1 MSNILIA
8 LFPLIILIVVGY
20 LIKHYRWLSAS
31 FWEDTEKFN
40 YYVLFPA
47 LFIYTLATAQIDFIR
62 MKSVLVVMLL
72 VLCIATTVLYMI
84 RYLKKIPSAHFGVH
98 VQSIVRFNSYVSLA
112 LVAALFHT
120 QGMTILAILLAVSIP
135 VINVISIVA
144 LSSSHRMSWLTIV
157 KSVLKNP
164 LIVSCVLGLL
174 MNVLHIPIWQGLLD
188 GLKLLA
194 AASLPLGLLCV
205 GAALQFHAI
214 KNDVPVLLMDTF
226 ARLLAMPILAYWV
239 CSWFDLSLLEMQVL
253 VVFFALPTASASYI
267 LTKVLKG
274 DYQLMAAVISLQTVC
289 SAVTLPLVLRW
300 VG

>member
-1 MSNILIA
+1 
-8 LFPLIILIVVGY
+8 
-20 LIKHYRWLSAS
+20 
-31 FWEDTEKFN
+31 
-40 YYVLFPA
+40 
-47 LFIYTLATAQIDFIR
+47 
-62 MKSVLVVMLL
+62 
-72 VLCIATTVLYMI
+72 
-84 RYLKKIPSAHFGVH
+84 
-98 VQSIVRFNSYVSLA
+98 
-112 LVAALFHT
+112 
-120 QGMTILAILLAVSIP
+120 
-135 VINVISIVA
+135 
-144 LSSSHRMSWLTIV
+144 
-157 KSVLKNP
+157 
-164 LIVSCVLGLL
+164 